1 MPTSGAEPIR
11 RLVLDTSAYSRFR
24 AGHSSVLDLLASADV
39 VMLPVTVLGEL
50 EAGFAMGRR
59 ALENRATLTRF
70 LGEPFVATLPT
81 TAEVARRYGQIFA
94 KLRQAGTPIP
104 TNDMWI
110 AAATIDAG
118 AQLLTFDI
126 HFRQVPGLDSTLL
139 DAGPGAG
146 EGR

>member
-24 AGHSSVLDLLASADV
+24 AGHPTVLDLLASADV

-50 EAGFAMGRR
+50 EAGFAVGRR
-59 ALENRATLTRF
+59 ALENRATLARF
-70 LGEPFVATLPT
+70 LTEPFVTTLPT

-94 KLRQAGTPIP
+94 KLRQSGTPIP
-104 TNDMWI
+104 TNDIWI

-118 AQLLTFDI
+118 AQLLTFDA

-139 DAGPGAG
+139 EADAAG
-146 EGR
+146 

>member
-1 MPTSGAEPIR
+1 MPTSGVEPIR

-24 AGHSSVLDLLASADV
+24 AGHPTVLDLLATADV

-59 ALENRATLTRF
+59 ALENRTTLARF
-70 LGEPFVATLPT
+70 LGEPFVITLPST
-81 TAEVARRYGQIFA
+81 TEVARRYGQIFA

-104 TNDMWI
+104 TNDIWI

-118 AQLLTFDI
+118 AQLLTFDS
-126 HFRQVPGLDSTLL
+126 HFHQVQDLDCRLL
-139 DAGPGAG
+139 DDVTG
-146 EGR
+146 